1 MKREQRKLCFIR
13 EIPCFLSFFSLLSP
27 LSTLHTHFR
36 GLIPLAT
43 KQKPKQHSQSRYSQ
57 LAKGP
62 LDLPFLMLVLL
73 LLGIGLIMLLS
84 ASSYD
89 ALYEKVAGY
98 NPQEGTMGNPFYY
111 FKHQAIFAVA
121 GIVGMWVISTLDYQ
135 RLRLYSVPVLGV
147 SLVLL
152 VLVKIPGIGVV
163 ANNARRWLR
172 VGLLFGPTYQPSEIA
187 KLGIILFFAAGLSKR
202 RSGAPKFKTR
212 LPYYWEQARM
222 FAYKSDLAELVPYG
236 AVLVLVAGLV
246 AWEPH
251 LSGAILI
258 CAAGASILFA
268 AGIKLGWF
276 ALGGSFVAFVGW
288 FAIKVLHY
296 NSSRIGVWLN
306 PWSDPKD
313 TGYQTIQSIYA
324 VSSGGLSGL
333 GFGMSRQKYLY
344 LPEEQNDFIFAIICE
359 EMGFIGATLI
369 VVLFALL
376 VIRGYWLALHA
387 RDRFGSLL
395 VVGVTTV
402 LAVQVF
408 LNMAVVLNLIPNT
421 GISLPFFSYG
431 GTALLIQLAEMGVIL
446 SVSRQIAPPK

>member
-1 MKREQRKLCFIR
+1 MRHAE
-13 EIPCFLSFFSLLSP
+13 
-27 LSTLHTHFR
+27 
-36 GLIPLAT
+36 
-43 KQKPKQHSQSRYSQ
+43 

-84 ASSYD
+84 ASSYA

-98 NPQEGTMGNPFYY
+98 NPTEGKMGDPYY
-111 FKHQAIFAVA
+111 FFKHQAGFALVGVA
-121 GIVGMWVISTLDYQ
+121 IMLGISHFDYQ
-135 RLRLYSVPVLGV
+135 KMRIYSVPVLAF
-147 SLVLL
+147 SFLL
-152 VLVKIPGIGVV
+152 LILVKIPGIGVV
-163 ANNARRWLR
+163 ANHARRWLR
-172 VGLLFGPTYQPSEIA
+172 IGIFFGPRYQPSEIA
-187 KLGIILFFAAGLSKR
+187 KLGVILFFAAGLSKR
-202 RSGAPKFKTR
+202 RSGVPKFKRR
-212 LPYYWEQARM
+212 LPYYWEQARLL
-222 FAYKSDLAELVPYG
+222 AYQSDLAELVPYG
-236 AVLVLVAGLV
+236 IVLVLVAGLV

-276 ALGGSFVAFVGW
+276 VLGGALVSAVGW
-288 FAIKVLHY
+288 FAISVLGY
-296 NSSRIGVWLN
+296 NSSRLAVWMD
-306 PWSDPKD
+306 PWSDPSD

-344 LPEEQNDFIFAIICE
+344 LPEEQNDFIFAVICE
-359 EMGFIGATLI
+359 ELGFIGATLLVI
-369 VVLFALL
+369 LFALL
-376 VIRGYWLALHA
+376 VIRGYWLALHS

-395 VVGVTTV
+395 VVGITTV